1 MAESSPLHPD
11 LVARLSSLSLRARM
25 VVDGV
30 LTGLHRSPHHGS
42 SIEFAEHKE
51 YAPGDD
57 IRHLDWKA
65 LARFDRLY
73 IKKYEDETN
82 LRAFLML
89 DASASMAYGDA
100 KSVTK
105 FEYAKILTAAL
116 MYLLHIQQDAAGLT
130 FFAGAIRRTI
140 PPRASAKLFQDGLF
154 ALQQVQAD
162 GETNFGGVFSHMA
175 QMMSGRN
182 LVVIVSDLLDIS
194 EEDMRLMQQLKQRRN
209 DVALFHVLHR
219 DELTFPFDSLT
230 RFESMEDERFALAEP
245 QAMRHA
251 YIEAVEEFIDATRK
265 TCNEVGIDYNLAVS
279 DMAYDEVLVPFL
291 RRRMRR

>member
-1 MAESSPLHPD
+1 MAQRSPLQPE

-82 LRAFLML
+82 LRAFVML
-89 DASASMAYGDA
+89 DASGSMAYGNPVAQQKID
-100 KSVTK
+100 
-105 FEYAKILTAAL
+105 YAKTLSAAL

-130 FFAGAIRRTI
+130 FFAGNIRQTI

-154 ALQQVQAD
+154 ALEQVDAD
-162 GETNFGGVFSHMA
+162 GETNFGGVFNHMA

-182 LVVIVSDLLDIS
+182 LVVIISDLLDMS
-194 EEDMRLMQQLKQRRN
+194 EQDLLLMQQLKQRRN
-209 DVALFHVLHR
+209 DVALFHVMHR

-251 YIEAVEEFIDATRK
+251 YIEAVEAFIDSTRK
-265 TCNEVGIDYNLAVS
+265 SCNEVGIDYNLAIS
-279 DMAYDEVLVPFL
+279 DMAYDDVLVPFL

>member
-89 DASASMAYGDA
+89 DASASMAYGDT
-100 KSVTK
+100 KNTTK
-105 FEYAKILTAAL
+105 FEYAKTLTAAL

-130 FFAGAIRRTI
+130 FFSGAIRQTI

-162 GETNFGGVFSHMA
+162 GQTNFGGVFSHMA

-194 EEDMRLMQQLKQRRN
+194 DQDVRLMQQLKQRRN

-230 RFESMEDERFALAEP
+230 RFESLEDERFALAEP